1 MRRGLHVRLFVYH
14 MPVATAISSALLGVA
29 TFVGTFMGWLGVFL
43 TGSDTSA
50 NALFGSLQEVTA
62 NSLGLKPTL
71 MAAANSS
78 GGVLGKM
85 ISLQNITVA
94 TAATGTAVSEESKLF
109 RFTLKHSIFLCAVMG
124 LLLLF
129 YTYVAPDWAL

>member
-1 MRRGLHVRLFVYH
+1 MRRGLHVGLFVYQ
-14 MPVATAISSALLGVA
+14 MPMATASSSALLGGA

-43 TGSDTSA
+43 TGGDTSA

-85 ISLQNITVA
+85 ISLQNIA
-94 TAATGTAVSEESKLF
+94 AATGMVADDESKLF
-109 RFTLKHSIFLCAVMG
+109 RFTLKHSIFLCCVMG
-124 LLLLF
+124 LLVLF
-129 YTYVAPDWAL
+129 YTYVTPDWAI